1 MSIRVWL
8 NSAGEKA
15 LEQRE
20 PNVTSPLKVGDR
32 LLRADMENGHKYVY
46 LVGSPNDPATVFP
59 QIPRKLIRK
68 VTFVDRFY
76 VGFRTDGV
84 YTHKGAT
91 ARVET
96 RKNYRGQGDQ
106 LEVYQEI
113 SISAGSIR
121 AVTEIYKKIR
131 MGELKPCANWEARQA

>member
-20 PNVTSPLKVGDR
+20 PNVTGPLKVGDR

-46 LVGSPNDPATVFP
+46 LVGRLNDPATVFP
-59 QIPRKLIRK
+59 QIPREFIRK
-68 VTFVDRFY
+68 VTYVDRY
-76 VGFRTDGV
+76 YKGFRTDGV
-84 YTHKGAT
+84 YQHKGAT
-91 ARVET
+91 ART
-96 RKNYRGQGDQ
+96 DTKKNYHDQ
-106 LEVYQEI
+106 QVEVYQEI

-121 AVTEIYKKIR
+121 AAAEIYNLVR
-131 MGELKPCANWEARQA
+131 SGELKPAENWESSKKVV